1 MAPLLL
7 ALPAYGY
14 SDRGPGSDDGG
25 GIFDFL
31 LNSILTVFVLGFA
44 AFIVKYAYDA
54 YKIVESQSDVRA
66 ERLGWNKDRAPD
78 EPVSN
83 EPLYDNFDY
92 TYKNLSEKVENSRT
106 RKGQSKQVKADGTR
120 FAPWMNIDE
129 DKVAEMKA
137 NREKRLAKEK
147 ASTGKGEPPKK
158 KNFWEL

>member
-54 YKIVESQSDVRA
+54 YKIVESQSGHRSFFYPRGGVRG
-66 ERLGWNKDRAPD
+66 R
-78 EPVSN
+78 
-83 EPLYDNFDY
+83 
-92 TYKNLSEKVENSRT
+92 
-106 RKGQSKQVKADGTR
+106 Q
-120 FAPWMNIDE
+120 
-129 DKVAEMKA
+129 
-137 NREKRLAKEK
+137 EK
-147 ASTGKGEPPKK
+147 AGQILEGSCSAVSKP
-158 KNFWEL
+158 NFANTYL